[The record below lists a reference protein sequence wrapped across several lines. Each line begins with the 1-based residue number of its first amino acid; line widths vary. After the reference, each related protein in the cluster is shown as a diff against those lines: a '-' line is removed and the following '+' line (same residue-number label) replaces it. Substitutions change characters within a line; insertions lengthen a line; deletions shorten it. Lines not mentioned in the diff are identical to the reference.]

1 MNQFSYLKR
10 VLLSFLFVLLTLPS
24 WGQMQPV
31 TKNFRKTPLKSV
43 LKEVEAQTGLSIM
56 YDTRELNLEQPIT
69 ASFDRT
75 PVSQVLREVLDRSVQ
90 YSIKDKMIVIF
101 KASAAAAATA
111 TGSGKTLTGTVL
123 DETGAPMIG
132 AAVTTPDGR
141 RGTVTDSNGGYSLML
156 GASDALISVS
166 YLGYVTQQIVVG
178 DRAKIEVNLVPD
190 AKNTINE
197 VVVIGYG
204 SVKKSDLTGSVSN
217 VKMSDIRDVPNT
229 SVDQALQGR
238 IAGVDIMSTS
248 GEPGASTTIRVRGT
262 RSISASNEPLI
273 VVDGVVDAVNDLSD
287 INSADIEQISVLKD
301 ASSTAIYGSRGANGV
316 IIVTTR
322 QGVTSKPSVT
332 AKAEFG
338 ISNLARKLDVMNAQE
353 FVRYQND
360 RYYFSSRNP
369 QRPPRFDPTEY
380 GRGTNWID
388 EITRT
393 ALYQNYNLS
402 VSGRSQKSSYF
413 GAIGANNTEGIV
425 DGSGFRRI
433 TARLNLGYDFTK
445 WLNIAFKGSY
455 TFREANPNLAT
466 IGGANIWDGAVY
478 LAPIMGANDYIN
490 PLYENGVRI
499 NTPRAKIDCNKSE
512 SEYMTNTDVL
522 EFTIKPARG
531 LVIKSQNSYMV
542 YQRHDYQFW
551 PSYLPKKTEGEG
563 ADAYRYE
570 GDARRLT
577 SENTISYSK
586 KFASGHYFDA
596 MAGFSATH
604 ETANFFSLKAEG
616 LLTDDLKWNNMNGIG
631 SKENYSASTSS
642 NKVVRESV
650 FMRLNYNYKSRYYFT
665 FTGRYDGSSNF
676 AANNKWG
683 FFPSAAVKWNAKN
696 ENFLKQVSWLDELSL
711 RLSAGRTGNDAIAT
725 YRSLEA
731 YGTTTNGYMFGGK
744 QPAAFYPTRVA
755 NPDLT
760 WEKTTLYNAGIDF
773 QAFDNRLNITV
784 DGYYST
790 TRDLLLSLQTIH
802 TTGYTS
808 RFTNLGRTSNRG
820 IEVSIESHNIV
831 RPKFGWTTSLA
842 ISHNK
847 QMVDNIGHE
856 EYVSCL
862 QSGGNTN
869 YMMYGYKE
877 GYPLNALWGF
887 QYAGVWKSAEQFER
901 NRYTKSYISS
911 STGSDA
917 ELMLGYPKYVDQNRD
932 GILSEDDLI
941 YLGNSDPILY
951 GGLQNT
957 FTIGKLNVGFYFSY
971 SLGGKIYNYSELSMA
986 GGYAT
991 NQYRYMLNAWHPLRN
1006 PDSNLPRAGT
1016 DDILVPSTLQVHDAS
1031 YLRLKNAT
1039 ISYTFDLRKKTRVL
1053 RDITL
1058 AVTGEN
1064 LWLWSKYNGFDPD
1077 VSSEGTSSTLRRV
1090 DMGAY
1095 PRSRTFVF
1103 SIQLRY

>member
-1 MNQFSYLKR
+1 MHLHLRFRRIVALVAGLLLTLSIHAQVITKSFRGVPLKT
-10 VLLSFLFVLLTLPS
+10 VLEEVEKQTGYSFLFESKEVD
-24 WGQMQPV
+24 V
-31 TKNFRKTPLKSV
+31 DKSV
-43 LKEVEAQTGLSIM
+43 
-56 YDTRELNLEQPIT
+56 T
-69 ASFDRT
+69 ASF
-75 PVSQVLREVLDRSVQ
+75 
-90 YSIKDKMIVIF
+90 KN
-101 KASAAAAATA
+101 ATIQ
-111 TGSGKTLTGTVL
+111 TVL
-123 DETGAPMIG
+123 DKVLDGSLRYTINDKLVTISQRPRQGATVAKDGSVTLSGTVISSSDNQPIVG
-132 AAVTTPDGR
+132 ANVYVEGTTLGVTTDIDG
-141 RGTVTDSNGGYSLML
+141 NYSLTVP
-156 GASDALISVS
+156 ASTRQVTFSF
-166 YLGYVTQQIVVG
+166 LGYDMKKIAVKDSELFKLVTLVDASNELEDVVVVG
-178 DRAKIEVNLVPD
+178 FGVQKKESLVG
-190 AKNTINE
+190 A
-197 VVVIGYG
+197 VQ
-204 SVKKSDLTGSVSN
+204 SVKPSELQVSSSN
-217 VKMSDIRDVPNT
+217 LST
-229 SVDQALQGR
+229 SFAGK
-238 IAGVDIMSTS
+238 IAGVIAVQKT
-248 GEPGASTTIRVRGT
+248 GEPGADGANFWIRGISTFG
-262 RSISASNEPLI
+262 SGQSPLLI
-273 VVDGVVDAVNDLSD
+273 LDGVEITSQMLNN
-287 INSADIEQISVLKD
+287 IPPETIESFSVLKD
-301 ASSTAIYGSRGANGV
+301 ATATALYGSRGANGV

-338 ISNLARKLDVMNAQE
+338 VSKLARDLDLMDAQE
-353 FVRYQND
+353 FVRYLND
-360 RYYFSSRNP
+360 RNYFSSRDP
-369 QRPPRFDPTEY
+369 QRPPRFDPSEY
-380 GRGTNWID
+380 GRGTDWID

-413 GAIGANNTEGIV
+413 AALGGNDTQGIV

-433 TARLNLGYDFTK
+433 TARLNLSYDFAK
-445 WLNIAFKGSY
+445 WLTVGFKGSY
-455 TFREANPNLAT
+455 TFRDENPNRAT

-478 LAPIMGANDYIN
+478 LAPTMGPKDYIN

-499 NTPRAKIDCNKSE
+499 DTPRAKIDCNENE
-512 SEYMTNTDVL
+512 SERMTNTDVL
-522 EFTIKPARG
+522 EFTIKPVRG
-531 LVIKSQNSYMV
+531 LIIKSQNSYMV

-551 PSYLPKKTEGEG
+551 PSYLPKRTEGEG

-577 SENTISYSK
+577 SENTVSYSK

-616 LLTDDLKWNNMNGIG
+616 LLTDDLKWNNMNSIG
-631 SKENYSASTSS
+631 SKENYNASTSS

-650 FMRLNYNYKSRYYFT
+650 LMRLNYNYKSRYYFT

-676 AANNKWG
+676 AENNKWG

-696 ENFLKQVSWLDELSL
+696 ENFLKQVRWLDELSL

-731 YGTTTNGYMFGGK
+731 YGTTTNGYLFGGT
-744 QPAAFYPTRVA
+744 QSASFFPSRVA
-755 NPDLT
+755 NPNLT
-760 WEKTTLYNAGIDF
+760 WEKTTLYNAGLDF
-773 QAFDNRLNITV
+773 SAFDGRLNITV

-808 RFTNLGRTSNRG
+808 RFTNLGKTSNRG
-820 IEVSIESHNIV
+820 VEVSVESRNIV
-831 RPKFGWTTSLA
+831 KPKFGWTTSFTL
-842 ISHNK
+842 SHNK
-847 QMVDNIGHE
+847 QMVDDIGHE

-862 QSGGNTN
+862 ESGGNTN
-869 YMMYGYKE
+869 YMMYGYKT

-887 QYAGVWKSAEQFER
+887 QYAGVWKTTDQFER
-901 NRYTKSYISS
+901 NRFTKSYISS

-917 ELMLGYPKYVDQNRD
+917 QLMLGYPKYVDQNRD
-932 GILSEDDLI
+932 GILSEEDLI
-941 YLGNSDPILY
+941 YLGNSDPVLY

-957 FTIGKLNVGFYFSY
+957 FNIGGLRIGFYFSY
-971 SLGGKIYNYSELSMA
+971 SLGGKIYNYSELAMA

-991 NQYRYMLNAWHPLRN
+991 NQYRYMLDAWHPVRN
-1006 PDSNLPRAGT
+1006 PDSDLPRAGT
-1016 DDILVPSTLQVHDAS
+1016 DDRLVPSSLQVHDAS

-1039 ISYTFDLRKKTRVL
+1039 VSYTFDLRKKTRLL

-1064 LWLWSKYNGFDPD
+1064 LWLWTKYNGFDPD

-1095 PRSRTFVF
+1095 PRSRMFVF